1 MESIGA
7 TQMEEE
13 ETKSDAIE
21 GKCNGDTDKKTTE
34 SKQSLNDA
42 SMKRKLSIDEPEI
55 AKRPKQ
61 ENEKENV
68 PDVVLVTED
77 ENRNSVD
84 VLLNKKRKLQ
94 EQLRNHEATL
104 VLLKKI
110 RSSQVTPQLTQN
122 NDRKTSSSSS
132 TPHATPTVVNK
143 EIKQSRI
150 PTPVHRTQKTA
161 ATDQNRAAAKL
172 ALRKELEKTLLQIPP
187 PKPPPPEMNFLP
199 SLCSTDFGMLLGLE
213 EVVKAIRES
222 ANEKSDVKYVFN
234 PFTCIQCNTDY
245 TPVWKR
251 DKPGSKAVI
260 CEQCVTNN
268 QKKAL
273 KQEHTN
279 RLKNAFVKALQ
290 REQEIEQ
297 KLAQGIVKDT
307 PLATT
312 AAHTSSTNSQSKTSS
327 SSFSSEK
334 SSQAVREKPH
344 LNVPPISS
352 VSTHSAVQA
361 QVQAAFNFQTMQ
373 QQAVAALANYKL
385 TPEQIRQQQQLLLQT
400 QQAQLRLLQQHQTMI
415 QNSRSLAM
423 GSYSPQQ
430 LAKMADLQRQFFM
443 DLMPGL
449 TSAAP
454 RQSNLWK
461 S

>member
-1 MESIGA
+1 
-7 TQMEEE
+7 
-13 ETKSDAIE
+13 
-21 GKCNGDTDKKTTE
+21 
-34 SKQSLNDA
+34 
-42 SMKRKLSIDEPEI
+42 MKRKLSIDEPEI

-61 ENEKENV
+61 ENDKENV

-77 ENRNSVD
+77 ENGGGID
-84 VLLNKKRKLQ
+84 ALLNKRRKLQ

-110 RSSQVTPQLTQN
+110 RSSQITPQLTQN
-122 NDRKTSSSSS
+122 NERKNSSS
-132 TPHATPTVVNK
+132 HATPNVVNK

-150 PTPVHRTQKTA
+150 PTPVHRPQKTA

-199 SLCSTDFGMLLGLE
+199 SLCSTDFGLLLGLE

-222 ANEKSDVKYVFN
+222 ASEKSDVKYVFN

-251 DKPGSKAVI
+251 DKPGSKSVI

-307 PLATT
+307 PTATT
-312 AAHTSSTNSQSKTSS
+312 QAPTPTNSHPKISS
-327 SSFSSEK
+327 SSSSEK
-334 SSQAVREKPH
+334 SSQVAREKPQ
-344 LNVPPISS
+344 LTVPPVSS
-352 VSTHSAVQA
+352 VSAHSAAVQA
-361 QVQAAFNFQTMQ
+361 QVQAALNFQTMQ
-373 QQAVAALANYKL
+373 QQAAAALANYKL
-385 TPEQIRQQQQLLLQT
+385 TPEQIRQQQQLLIQT
-400 QQAQLRLLQQHQTMI
+400 QQAQIRLIQQHQQSMLH
-415 QNSRSLAM
+415 NSRSLAAM
-423 GSYSPQQ
+423 GSTYSPQQ

-449 TSAAP
+449 TSSAP

>member
-1 MESIGA
+1 
-7 TQMEEE
+7 
-13 ETKSDAIE
+13 
-21 GKCNGDTDKKTTE
+21 
-34 SKQSLNDA
+34 
-42 SMKRKLSIDEPEI
+42 MKRKLSIDEPEI

-61 ENEKENV
+61 ETDKENV
-68 PDVVLVTED
+68 PDVVLVSDD
-77 ENRNSVD
+77 ENGGGVD
-84 VLLNKKRKLQ
+84 ELLNKKRKLQ

-110 RSSQVTPQLTQN
+110 RSSQMTPQLTQN
-122 NDRKTSSSSS
+122 NDRKNSSS
-132 TPHATPTVVNK
+132 HATPTPPSVVNNNNNNSNSK
-143 EIKQSRI
+143 DIIKQSRT
-150 PTPVHRTQKTA
+150 PTPVQRTQKSVV
-161 ATDQNRAAAKL
+161 TDQNRAAAKL

-222 ANEKSDVKYVFN
+222 SSEKPDVKYVFN
-234 PFTCIQCNTDY
+234 PFTCIQCSTDY

-251 DKPGSKAVI
+251 DKPGSKSVI

-279 RLKNAFVKALQ
+279 RLKTAFVKALQ

-307 PLATT
+307 PIAATPAPST
-312 AAHTSSTNSQSKTSS
+312 PTPTNTHASTHSHSHTKTSS
-327 SSFSSEK
+327 SSSSSERPQ
-334 SSQAVREKPH
+334 SSREKPS
-344 LNVPPISS
+344 LSIPPVSS
-352 VSTHSAVQA
+352 VSAHTAAVQA
-361 QVQAAFNFQTMQ
+361 QVQAALSFQSMQ

-385 TPEQIRQQQQLLLQT
+385 TPEQIRQQQTLLIQT
-400 QQAQLRLLQQHQTMI
+400 QQAQLRLLQQHQQSLF
-415 QNSRSLAM
+415 QNSSRSLATM
-423 GSYSPQQ
+423 GSSYSPQQ
-430 LAKMADLQRQFFM
+430 LAKMADIQRQFFM
-443 DLMPGL
+443 DMMPGL
-449 TSAAP
+449 TSSSS
-454 RQSNLWK
+454 RHSNLWK